1 MIPPMNLQTEWSS
14 LQTKAALIVHE
25 RRAEELQLER
35 LKIRLQGK
43 MQAAAVRDR
52 EATAA

>member
-1 MIPPMNLQTEWSS
+1 MIPLTNPQTEWSS
-14 LQTKAALIVHE
+14 YETKAALLLHE

-35 LKIRLQGK
+35 LKIRLQSK